1 MIEFE
6 RIWTMKKKRSD
17 QITLPPMV
25 LVGWIRWLDNEVE
38 IEIPGIVHKIEA
50 DGWCKVGG
58 FGGGID

>member
-1 MIEFE
+1 
-6 RIWTMKKKRSD
+6 MKKKRSD

-25 LVGWIRWLDNEVE
+25 LVGWIRWLDNVVE

-50 DGWCKVGG
+50 DGWCKGGG